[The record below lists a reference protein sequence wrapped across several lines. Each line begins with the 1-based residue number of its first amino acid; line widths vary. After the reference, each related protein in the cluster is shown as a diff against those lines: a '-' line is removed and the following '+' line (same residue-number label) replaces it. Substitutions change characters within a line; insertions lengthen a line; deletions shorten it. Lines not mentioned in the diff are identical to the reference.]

1 MYNVFFHI
9 EQIVE
14 VCTQYLSYDPNYNYD
29 DDEDGEEM
37 EVDEEDDDDV
47 EDDYRYASQGFS
59 SKLWRVSFYL
69 NKHLINL
76 S

>member
-1 MYNVFFHI
+1 MYSCHI

-47 EDDYRYASQGFS
+47 EDDYRYAI
-59 SKLWRVSFYL
+59 L
-69 NKHLINL
+69 
-76 S
+76 